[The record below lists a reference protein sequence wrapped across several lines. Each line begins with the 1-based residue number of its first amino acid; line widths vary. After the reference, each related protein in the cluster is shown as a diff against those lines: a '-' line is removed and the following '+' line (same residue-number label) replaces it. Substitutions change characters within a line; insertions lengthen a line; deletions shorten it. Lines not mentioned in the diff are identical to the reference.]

1 MNLMD
6 VVLYLGCTIPT
17 QEYAYEVSARKVLP
31 LLGVN
36 LIDLQNAACCGQ
48 PLKGIDILGWLYL
61 ASRTLALAEQQGAET
76 LLALCNGCHVSIC
89 EAKHILETDDD
100 LRKAIN
106 EMLADEG
113 LEIQGH
119 IRIRHLLDFL
129 HDDIGPQK
137 IKQTLENS
145 PNFNPLV
152 NLKLAAHY
160 GCHIIRPSSIERPD
174 QLDDPSKLEALIEIT
189 GASTSKYPERLEC
202 CGAPMLASVDKESF
216 QISGNK
222 LMAIQKRGFDGVIN
236 VCPFCERMLERQEV
250 ISRVTGLDV
259 SISSMYY
266 TQLLG
271 LALGIEPEQLGLQ
284 LNMSSVE
291 KILNKITI

>member
-1 MNLMD
+1 MD

-17 QEYAYEVSARKVLP
+17 QEYAYEVSARQVLP
-31 LLGVN
+31 RLGVN
-36 LIDLQNAACCGQ
+36 IIDLQNAACCGQ
-48 PLKGIDILGWLYL
+48 PLKGLDNLGWLYL
-61 ASRTLALAEQQGAET
+61 ASRTIALAEQQQAET

-89 EAKHILETDDD
+89 EARHILESDDS
-100 LRKAIN
+100 LRKTID

-113 LEIQGH
+113 LEIKGH
-119 IRIRHLLDFL
+119 VRIRHLLDFL

-137 IKQTLENS
+137 IKQALENS
-145 PNFNPLV
+145 PDFNPLV

-174 QLDDPSKLEALIEIT
+174 KLDDPNKLEALIEVT
-189 GASTSKYPERLEC
+189 GATTAKYPERLEC
-202 CGAPMLASVDKESF
+202 CGAPMLATVDKESF

-222 LMAIQKRGFDGVIN
+222 LMAIQNRGFDGVVTI
-236 VCPFCERMLERQEV
+236 CPFCERMLERQEA

-259 SISSMYY
+259 SISSIYY

-271 LALGIEPEQLGLQ
+271 LAFGIETEQLGLQ
-284 LNMSSVE
+284 LNMSSLE
-291 KILNKITI
+291 KILNKVVK